1 MLDHDAG
8 AAGEREVGQQPGDAH
23 PTILGAVRV
32 TFVGREADHRPWV
45 LGAPAGDVVPAF
57 ADVGAGLDAVRETRP
72 DVVVVFTPR
81 EVDGAALAAETGAR
95 TLAVVTDTG
104 FAPGV
109 EDVWTPDG
117 ELPSADALP
126 AGYDRVLATDPLL
139 ARAAGAW
146 RSAPLPVDD
155 ARFADVVAA
164 TGEPRVV
171 FCGEP
176 TEWRSYW
183 LPDLVEH
190 YGLVV
195 AAPGEPAFHRATVG
209 LCLRADRRRP
219 EFPAHALLHLAA
231 GRLLLTEPLRPLRG
245 LEPGLD
251 HVEVRE
257 PIDALHVLHQVR
269 RRPAAFEH
277 VRLRARIRMEQF
289 RASVLWPRI
298 LADLRA
304 DVAAYAR

>member
-1 MLDHDAG
+1 M
-8 AAGEREVGQQPGDAH
+8 
-23 PTILGAVRV
+23 

-45 LGAPAGDVVPAF
+45 LSAPAGDVVPAF
-57 ADVGAGLDAVRETRP
+57 VDAAAGLDAVRETRP
-72 DVVVVFTPR
+72 DAVVVFTPR
-81 EVDGAALAAETGAR
+81 ELDGAALGAETGAR

-109 EDVWTPDG
+109 EDVWTPEG
-117 ELPSADALP
+117 ELPAAPADALP

-155 ARFADVVAA
+155 ARFADVVPA
-164 TGEPRVV
+164 TGAPRIV
-171 FCGEP
+171 FHGEP

-183 LPDLVEH
+183 LGDLVEH
-190 YGLVV
+190 YGLLH
-195 AAPGEPAFHRATVG
+195 AAPGDPDFDRATVG
-209 LCLRADRRRP
+209 LCLRADRQAP

-231 GRLLLTEPLRPLRG
+231 GHLLLTEPLRPLRG

-277 VRLRARIRMEQF
+277 VRMRARIRMEQF
-289 RASVLWPRI
+289 RASVMWPRI
-298 LADLRA
+298 LADLQA
-304 DVAAYAR
+304 DVAAYAP